1 MTVGDQKAKMSE
13 QQRKMVAEELWL
25 NYFNR
30 VLYEQGIIT
39 ESERNRMTTLIAN
52 RPRSS
57 YSQKKKG
64 R

>member
-1 MTVGDQKAKMSE
+1 MTVSDQKAKMSE

-30 VLYEQGIIT
+30 VLFERGIIT